1 MHFYRPNLAPKQS
14 VAKFRVETCGQVKY
28 KDSLGSRCFPL
39 NDSLTGEGLS
49 RALLFLPAV
58 CIGLGARANLPWWH
72 FRTGYYIRNF
82 PHSKWRVERLLPA
95 YVGLNSEKKRD
106 PGNEALSGMCSLM
119 KLWGD
124 QREQHLDLSEYID
137 PCTCIRLKRKLQNKT
152 VAWRENKWNCRIWL
166 KTAGTYP
173 VIPRVSRSKPF
184 IYLSSR
190 EATQLWQCL
199 NVNTPRFHL
208 Q

>member
-1 MHFYRPNLAPKQS
+1 M
-14 VAKFRVETCGQVKY
+14 
-28 KDSLGSRCFPL
+28 KDWAEHCCF
-39 NDSLTGEGLS
+39 S
-49 RALLFLPAV
+49 LLFALGWEPAPI
-58 CIGLGARANLPWWH
+58 CLGDISGQAIISGISHTENGEWK
-72 FRTGYYIRNF
+72 GYCLHMWDWIL
-82 PHSKWRVERLLPA
+82 KK
-95 YVGLNSEKKRD
+95 KKRN
-106 PGNEALSGMCSLM
+106 PGNEAPSGMCSLM

-152 VAWRENKWNCRIWL
+152 VAWRKNKWNCRIWL